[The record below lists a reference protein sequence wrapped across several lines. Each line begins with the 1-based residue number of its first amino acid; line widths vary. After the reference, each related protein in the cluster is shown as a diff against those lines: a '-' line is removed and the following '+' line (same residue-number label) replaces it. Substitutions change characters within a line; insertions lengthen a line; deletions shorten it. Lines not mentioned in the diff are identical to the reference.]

1 VITCTSCAADNEPG
15 RKFCLNCGQPLAV
28 SCSTCGSANTPGAKF
43 CGECGSALG
52 EADAAA
58 SPNAAA
64 SAGAGSSAS
73 PTTERRLVSILFADL
88 VGFTTL
94 SESRDAED
102 VRALLDT
109 YFETCRA
116 VVDRYGGTVEKF
128 IGDAVMAVWGT
139 PTAQEDDAERAV
151 RAALDLVDAVRRV
164 GVERDMPDL
173 ALRAA
178 VHTGEAVVT
187 IGAAGMGMVAGDLV
201 NTASRLQSVAP
212 PGTVLVGEGTQRA
225 AGNAIVF
232 EAAGDQELKGKTSP
246 VPAFRALRV
255 VAQRGGVGRS
265 EGLEPPFVG
274 RDSELQLIKDFY
286 HATARERGP
295 RLVSVM
301 GQAGIGKSR
310 LAWEFLKYIDGVT
323 EVVYWH
329 QGRSPAYGEG
339 ISFWALGEMV
349 RMRIGVGEGADE
361 ATTRERLGASLDEF
375 VTDADERRSLEDPLL
390 HLLGIGESRTRER
403 GQLFGAWRTFFERI
417 AEAGPV
423 IMVFEDLQWAD
434 DGLLDFMEEMLSWS
448 RGRSIYII
456 TLARPE
462 LLDRRPTWGAGQR
475 SFTSL
480 SLAPLDDGEMR
491 TMLNGL
497 VPGLPDAVIEQ
508 IVRRAEGIPL
518 YAVETVRT
526 LLNDG
531 RIERDGDSFRPAGD
545 LDVLTVPES
554 LHALIAARIDG
565 LPASER
571 TLVQDASVLGLSFGV
586 PALSSITR
594 ANPDEI
600 DAMLQHL
607 NRREILVRDDDP
619 RSPERGQYRFVQGLL
634 REVAYA
640 TLARD
645 DRRARHLAAARYY
658 EALGDDELSGVL
670 AQHYVDA
677 YEAHPGGPEGAAVAA
692 QARVA
697 LRAAA
702 QRALELGSARRAHSY
717 LASALTI
724 AAEPT
729 EELELLAAAFDA
741 AENAGMLDTAVQ
753 LGERVTRLA
762 ADLGDDATRR
772 RGLARLGNVLL
783 EGQHERAFGL
793 LEEAMAEPGLEP
805 KDPGYLELATALAK
819 CEMRRI
825 HPERSV
831 ELADRVLPVA
841 AASGNDELTLDL
853 LITRGVAISGL
864 NRILESISI
873 LTGALDVARRL
884 GLADAATRA
893 ATNLGFVL
901 APDVPAAAFAVSRA
915 GLEDASRAGIVGAIR
930 YLLGNAVD
938 GAIDVGEWDWALEA
952 LSEREALLIEPAE
965 RLWFGVYGTVIRE
978 LRGEDTGRDAQ
989 DLYESSRGIDDHQY
1003 RVLGGWALATQNLV
1017 RDRHA
1022 EQIRLIDEL
1031 VAVGYNGAEAAAFGA
1046 RSAIWHADL
1055 DTARRMRDAFARAQ
1069 MGRRNGTFLTT
1080 IDAGIAALEGRSA
1093 DAAGLYREAE
1103 RAFAELGLPLWLAL
1117 AKIDRLATDSVLPS
1131 ERARVAD
1138 EARQIL
1144 AGLRAQGVIDRL
1156 DAIVSKDPEVI
1167 VAPASDASDVAEAQ
1181 PTV

>member
-1 VITCTSCAADNEPG
+1 VITCTSCAAENEPG
-15 RKFCLNCGQPLAV
+15 RKFCLNCGQRLAV
-28 SCSTCGSANTPGAKF
+28 SCSTCGSANTPGARF
-43 CGECGSALG
+43 CGECGNALG

-58 SPNAAA
+58 TPNASP

-73 PTTERRLVSILFADL
+73 PTTERRLVSVLFADL

-109 YFETCRA
+109 YFETSRA
-116 VVDRYGGTVEKF
+116 IVDRYGGTVEKF

-151 RAALDLVDAVRRV
+151 RAAIDLVDAVRRV

-187 IGAAGMGMVAGDLV
+187 LGAAGMGMVAGDLV
-201 NTASRLQSVAP
+201 NTASRLQSVAS
-212 PGTVLVGEGTQRA
+212 PGTVLVGEATQRA
-225 AGNAIVF
+225 ASNAIVF
-232 EAAGDQELKGKTSP
+232 EAAGTHELKGKLSA

-323 EVVYWH
+323 EAVYWH

-361 ATTRERLGASLDEF
+361 ASTRARLAASLDEF
-375 VTDADERRSLEDPLL
+375 VTDADERRSLEGPLL
-390 HLLGIGESRTRER
+390 HLLGIGEGRTRER

-434 DGLLDFMEEMLSWS
+434 EGLLDFVEDLLTWS

-456 TLARPE
+456 TLSRPE

-480 SLAPLDDGEMR
+480 TLSPLDDDEMR
-491 TMLNGL
+491 TMMRGL
-497 VPGLPDAVIEQ
+497 VPGLPDGVIDR
-508 IVRRAEGIPL
+508 IVGRAEGIPL

-531 RIERDGDSFRPAGD
+531 RIQRDGDTFRPVGD
-545 LDVLTVPES
+545 LRELTVPES

-565 LPASER
+565 LPAPER
-571 TLVQDASVLGLSFGV
+571 TLVQDASVLGLSFGA
-586 PALSSITR
+586 PALSAITR
-594 ANPDEI
+594 ANPDDI
-600 DAMLQHL
+600 DGMLNHL
-607 NRREILVRDDDP
+607 SRREILMRDDDP

-658 EALGDDELSGVL
+658 ETLGDEELSGVL

-697 LRAAA
+697 LRGAA

-717 LASALTI
+717 LVSALTI
-724 AAEPT
+724 AAEPA
-729 EELELLAAAFDA
+729 EELELLVAARDA
-741 AENAGMLDTAVQ
+741 AYNAGMAEPAME
-753 LGERVTRLA
+753 LGERVIARATEL
-762 ADLGDDATRR
+762 DDDATRR
-772 RGLARLGNVLL
+772 RGIARMADVLL
-783 EGQHERAFGL
+783 EGHHERAFAL
-793 LEEAMAEPGLEP
+793 LDEAIAEPGLTP
-805 KDPGYLELATALAK
+805 DDPGYLELATTLAK
-819 CEMRRI
+819 CEMRRLNAA
-825 HPERSV
+825 RSV
-831 ELADRVLPVA
+831 ELAERVLPVA
-841 AASGNDELTLDL
+841 AAAGNDALVLDL
-853 LITRGVAISGL
+853 LITRGVSLSAL
-864 NRILESISI
+864 DRLTESITV
-873 LTGALDVARRL
+873 LTGALEVARRH
-884 GLADAATRA
+884 GMPDAITRA
-893 ATNLGFVL
+893 ATNLGFVI
-901 APDVPAAAFAVSRA
+901 APDDTAAAYAVSRA
-915 GLEDASRAGIVGAIR
+915 GLDEATRFGIVWAIR

-938 GAIDVGEWDWALEA
+938 GAIDVGDWDWALEA
-952 LSEREALLIEPAE
+952 MADREALLVEPAE
-965 RLWFGVYGTVIRE
+965 RLWFGVYGTFIRE
-978 LRGEDTGRDAQ
+978 LRGEDLGELAQ
-989 DLYESSRGIDDHQY
+989 ELFESSRGIDDHQY
-1003 RVLGGWALATQNLV
+1003 RVLGGWALAAHNLV

-1031 VAVGYNGAEAAAFGA
+1031 VAVGPTGAEAAPFGA
-1046 RSAIWHADL
+1046 RSAIWNGDL
-1055 DTARRMRDAFARAQ
+1055 TVARRMRDAFSQAQ
-1069 MGRRNGTFLTT
+1069 MGRRNGAFLTT
-1080 IDAGIAALEGRSA
+1080 IDAGIAALEGRAA

-1103 RAFAELGLPLWLAL
+1103 RAFTELGLPVWRAL
-1117 AKIDRLATDSVLPS
+1117 VTMDRLATNSVPPS
-1131 ERARVAD
+1131 ERTRVAD

-1144 AGLRAQGVIDRL
+1144 TGLRAQGLIDRL
-1156 DAIVSKDPEVI
+1156 GAILASPPESPRAQRVDAP
-1167 VAPASDASDVAEAQ
+1167 PAAVETAG
-1181 PTV
+1181 